1 MKKNIF
7 MYLFLFALLFVIF
20 QYMNEKKIFEM
31 QERKIEN
38 LKQKLHKSND
48 SITTL
53 ENRISDLTYFNLEDN
68 ENALSYLESYGLKP
82 SEVKSRITDFIYEQ
96 NLLKEDNPL
105 VPYEGIIGLMKI
117 NKIKFLNHKWII
129 ADFSDGENWGEM
141 ILQYTIDD
149 KNRLQF
155 TTLAS
160 LIYPSN

>member
-38 LKQKLHKSND
+38 LKQKLNKSND
-48 SITTL
+48 SIVIL
-53 ENRISDLTYFNLEDN
+53 DNKISDLTYFNLDDN
-68 ENALSYLESYGLKP
+68 ENALSYLESYGLNP
-82 SEVKSRITDFIYEQ
+82 FEVKSRITDFIYEQ
-96 NLLKEDNPL
+96 NLLKKDNPL
-105 VPYEGIIGLMKI
+105 VPYEGVVGLMKI

-149 KNRLQF
+149 KNRLKF